1 MNINVS
7 GALRAWGA
15 AAVGAGAQ
23 AAPLVGQENEG
34 SGAASN
40 TPPSSVTLSAEA
52 RVLARFAERG
62 LAVSVHALNA
72 PRELSET
79 FVPIPRD
86 ELEALF
92 TRMGARP
99 EEVEE
104 LIQGFDVD
112 GQQGLSQD
120 ELLSGLARTM
130 KDGNSSFAQ
139 TLMRVMDRLDQA
151 DGSVSQREFVSLETR
166 LLAAGGR

>member
-1 MNINVS
+1 MNINLLS
-7 GALRAWGA
+7 ALRTWSAPA
-15 AAVGAGAQ
+15 TGAGAQ
-23 AAPLVGQENEG
+23 AKPLIGQEAG
-34 SGAASN
+34 DTAAAA
-40 TPPSSVTLSAEA
+40 PPSSVTLSSEA

-62 LAVSVHALNA
+62 LAVSVHALDA
-72 PRELSET
+72 PRTLSEQ
-79 FVPIPRD
+79 FVPVPRE

-99 EEVEE
+99 EEVQE
-104 LIQGFDVD
+104 LVDGFDVD
-112 GQQGLSQD
+112 GRDGLSQD
-120 ELLSGLARTM
+120 ELLQGLARTM

-151 DGSVSQREFVSLETR
+151 DGQVSQQEFAALETR

>member
-1 MNINVS
+1 MSIHVL
-7 GALRAWGA
+7 GALRAWGTMA
-15 AAVGAGAQ
+15 PSVGAQ
-23 AAPLVGQENEG
+23 AEPLLEPQTEDG
-34 SGAASN
+34 GAASA
-40 TPPSSVTLSAEA
+40 PASSVTLSAEA

-79 FVPIPRD
+79 FVPTPRD

-92 TRMGARP
+92 TKMGARP
-99 EEVEE
+99 EEVQE
-104 LIQGFDVD
+104 LMDGFDVD
-112 GQQGLSQD
+112 GQHGLSQD
-120 ELLSGLARTM
+120 ELLSGLTRTL

-151 DGSVSQREFVSLETR
+151 DGSVSQREFVNLETQ
-166 LLAAGGR
+166 LLSAGGR